1 MNTVDEH
8 VRELL
13 AQPGPLVL
21 TGNGLAADVNAD
33 VAEAKRVLAGYVAR
47 GVLRVETTYYCGC
60 CSAPRDDAASVT
72 CSDCGAT
79 DCDVVTTTSYVRNAP
94 PTRSLTWVVVL
105 HGMNTRGRW
114 QEDLQWLVN
123 STAGHA
129 VPFDVDKYGKVRPGA
144 LDRRRL
150 NRLSDRVAKRLRS
163 RAAENDAR
171 LGARPDVI
179 AHSLGTW
186 LIGHALLRHPDL
198 VVGRVVLAGSVLRPD
213 FDWPALIA
221 TGRVEAVL
229 DHRGGRDVWV
239 RCAQYVIPDTGPS
252 GRIGFVVGAVE
263 RESKAF
269 GHSDYFGTAMRET
282 YDTVWRPFL
291 TWPVGNLATLGNAPP
306 PATWRPRPWPLRAP
320 ALPVLLVAAL
330 VTLFL
335 VRTV

>member
-1 MNTVDEH
+1 MNTVEEH

-21 TGNGLAADVNAD
+21 TVNGLAADTNGD
-33 VAEAKRVLAGYVAR
+33 VAEAQRVIAGYVAR
-47 GVLRVETTYYCGC
+47 GVLRVETAYSCGC
-60 CSAPRDDAASVT
+60 CSAPRDDAESIT
-72 CSDCGAT
+72 CPDCGRT

-105 HGMNTRGRW
+105 HGMNTRGKW
-114 QEDLQWLVN
+114 QEDLQWRVN

-129 VPFDVDKYGKVRPGA
+129 VPFDIDKYGKVRPGA
-144 LDRRRL
+144 LVRWRL
-150 NRLSDRVAKRLRS
+150 NRLSDRVANRLRS
-163 RAAENDAR
+163 RSDANDAR

-186 LIGHALLRHPDL
+186 LIAHAMLRHRDL
-198 VVGRVVLAGSVLRPD
+198 VVGRVILAGSVLRPD

-252 GRIGFVVGAVE
+252 GRVGFVAGTVE
-263 RESKAF
+263 RESTAF
-269 GHSDYFGTAMRET
+269 AHSDFFGTGMPET
-282 YDTVWRPFL
+282 YDTVWCPFL
-291 TWPVGNLATLGNAPP
+291 TWPVGDLAALGNAQP
-306 PATWRPRPWPLRAP
+306 PANWRRRPWPLRAP

-330 VTLFL
+330 TTLFL
-335 VRTV
+335 MRTV